1 MYGVYSLLGDSITDE
16 AITSAEVCLAK
27 FVIQVEELYG
37 LKCCSFN
44 VHQLVHLAHSVRHC
58 GPLWS
63 TAAFMFESNNHSL
76 NKMFH
81 GTQHIPKQIVKFYLI
96 SKKITLL
103 AKDCINEETS
113 PAVHSLFEKLRE
125 VKSTGSNVC
134 LSEGV
139 CGVGKETSVQLIA
152 SQVLAVQI
160 LLGVQVRNNC
170 GIMYS
175 RFVAFNKFFSSVDY
189 VRSKRHINHN
199 ITFEHEQ
206 HIKYGVIVGLLAIKP
221 ECSCNIAELQYC
233 NCRCYH
239 VVLVQPMAM
248 RGRPLYRDT
257 DFNVNSF
264 FLVEVEHAGM
274 QVAVHPRQIMKKCI
288 SLTVDEKQYFCP
300 LPYHIDD
307 N

>member
-1 MYGVYSLLGDSITDE
+1 MYGVYSLLGDSITE

-81 GTQHIPKQIVKFYLI
+81 GTQLI

-221 ECSCNIAELQYC
+221 ECSCNIELQYC

-248 RGRPLYRDT
+248 HGRPLYRDT

-300 LPYHIDD
+300 LPYHIND